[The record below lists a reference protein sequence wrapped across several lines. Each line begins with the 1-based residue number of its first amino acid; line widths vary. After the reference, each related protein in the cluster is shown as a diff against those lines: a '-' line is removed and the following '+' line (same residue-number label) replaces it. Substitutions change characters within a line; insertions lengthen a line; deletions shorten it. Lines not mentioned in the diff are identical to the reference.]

1 MMGLVSRVLFMPV
14 ASSWHHSGTVAAHHA
29 FLGCAYFER
38 FHNQKIKAFFRE
50 TMYAE
55 TREKIV
61 INWVLSKARVLAV
74 AFFLLIFLGFWC
86 CVFVLILRSGYQGQ
100 RRLRSCSH
108 RFVRFLLSCIFLFN
122 ICCSYSASEE
132 NLYQIGCREKA
143 AVFDAI
149 VRCPSPSSPFLES
162 LKSAIT
168 FRLR

>member
-61 INWVLSKARVLAV
+61 INWVLSKARALAV
-74 AFFLLIFLGFWC
+74 AFFC
-86 CVFVLILRSGYQGQ
+86 
-100 RRLRSCSH
+100 
-108 RFVRFLLSCIFLFN
+108 
-122 ICCSYSASEE
+122 
-132 NLYQIGCREKA
+132 
-143 AVFDAI
+143 
-149 VRCPSPSSPFLES
+149 
-162 LKSAIT
+162 
-168 FRLR
+168 